1 VTLSGVCHM
10 DDLCGDGKIV
20 GFAFIRDIDI
30 DIDLI
35 TTHNTSP

>member
-1 VTLSGVCHM
+1 M

-30 DIDLI
+30 DLI